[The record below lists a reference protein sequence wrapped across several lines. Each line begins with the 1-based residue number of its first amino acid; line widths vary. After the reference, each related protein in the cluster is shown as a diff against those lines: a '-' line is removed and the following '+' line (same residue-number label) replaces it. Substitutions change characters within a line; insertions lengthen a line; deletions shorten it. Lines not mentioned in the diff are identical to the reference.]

1 MVNQNATSLLA
12 DYADADFALNTD
24 LNRNFSP
31 KREQPSR
38 ARYATQARY
47 SRKRNPGAPTGPRRR
62 LRK

>member
-1 MVNQNATSLLA
+1 MVNQNAQSLLA
-12 DYADADFALNTD
+12 DFALDDNFDTD
-24 LNRNFSP
+24 VQHSFSP
-31 KREQPSR
+31 KREQPSK